1 MTTPYSF
8 EEKDF
13 EMDSELDESEP
24 SEFGEEGESDPESEV
39 YSQLN
44 ESEESFEEEFAEE
57 TNDLASAMRPRSAT
71 AYGKEPLGAQTLWG
85 MYESD
90 ELFNEGIVSF
100 EYPIYHATDE
110 EMDYFLGKLVRRVS
124 RAARGVAKTAGGVA
138 KGIGRGVNTIGK
150 VVPLSTLTSA
160 LAHTPMG
167 FAVRAGLGAVSAAAS
182 GRNIFQGAVRSMT
195 TTPLT
200 RFAVDTAAG
209 VARGE
214 NILKAAK
221 KAGQAG
227 IGDVRESLRFAAMV
241 APFVPGIGTGAAA
254 ALAAGN
260 ALASGERISDALIA
274 AARNAVPGG
283 ALAQT
288 AFDMA
293 ANLAKGKKLSEAV
306 LDAARSRLPGGPAAK
321 AAFDSALALA
331 KGKSVQDSLIA
342 GGGRLLPKSPYAAD
356 VLSFV
361 KKAAAGENLGK
372 AALSSAGNLVMKR
385 IEQQAGPIV
394 SRRVARLPISVQQLR
409 RRSRRVPSLG
419 REVSEQ
425 EITMNEQFNF
435 QVKPF
440 ELNPEFDESSE
451 LFNDE
456 LEDGGF
462 DLEADGYAELGDAE
476 DTFEGEFAEEAT
488 DPEDFEDFENL
499 EDFEDQENF
508 KDFEFE
514 DARPRPAPAIKGGP
528 ASPACEVLDG
538 FDFDK
543 DALKPQHQR
552 QLDAIAGR
560 IIASQRGAQP
570 IRLVKIVGHTDPVGD
585 DKYNLDLGRRRARQ
599 IAEALRRTLDRLRSG
614 SSARVTLVPES
625 RGESEPLGQGAAKD
639 RRVQICLP
647 PPTRPKGCPPHKSRI
662 RLHLK
667 ILVQPTRFSIATMLR
682 SMRQVYGPAGFR
694 VEVASRETLRLPS
707 LEELDV
713 ACPNTSI
720 RCQTMP
726 CANTNLNAEHVAL
739 FRNRNNVKVN
749 ELAVYFVRRTV
760 PGLNGICDHPPGKP
774 GVVVTARA
782 SQWSLAHEIGHALG
796 LSHLSN
802 SDRLMTDGGTDNITN
817 PPPDLVAGEIKT
829 MDQSNLTIPC

>member
-1 MTTPYSF
+1 MNERLNFAAESF
-8 EEKDF
+8 ELDPEF
-13 EMDSELDESEP
+13 DESGELFND
-24 SEFGEEGESDPESEV
+24 ELEEGEFDLEADGYAELGDGEDSS
-39 YSQLN
+39 
-44 ESEESFEEEFAEE
+44 EFAAEAI
-57 TNDLASAMRPRSAT
+57 DPASAMRLRPAT
-71 AYGKEPLGAQTLWG
+71 AYGKEPLGPQTLWG

-100 EYPIYHATDE
+100 EYPLYRATDE
-110 EMDYFLGKLVRRVS
+110 EMDYFLGKLARRVS
-124 RAARGVAKTAGGVA
+124 RAARGVAKAAGGVA

-150 VVPLSTLTSA
+150 VVPLSTLTST
-160 LAHTPMG
+160 LANTPMG
-167 FAVRAGLGAVSAAAS
+167 FAVRAGLGAVSAAAR
-182 GRNIFQGAVRSMT
+182 GRNVFQGAMRSMAA
-195 TTPLT
+195 TPLT

-209 VARGE
+209 VARGQ
-214 NILKAAK
+214 NILKAAQ

-254 ALAAGN
+254 ALAAAN

-288 AFDMA
+288 AFDMG

-331 KGKSVQDSLIA
+331 RGKSLQDSLIA

-385 IEQQAGPIV
+385 IEQRAGPII
-394 SRRVARLPISVQQLR
+394 SRTVGRLPISGQRVR
-409 RRSRRVPSLG
+409 RRLRRVPSLR
-419 REVSEQ
+419 REASER
-425 EITMNEQFNF
+425 EITMNEHFNF
-435 QVKPF
+435 EAEPF
-440 ELNPEFDESSE
+440 ELDPEFDESIE

-456 LEDGGF
+456 LE
-462 DLEADGYAELGDAE
+462 ADGHAELGDGE
-476 DTFEGEFAEEAT
+476 DAFEGEFTEEASES
-488 DPEDFEDFENL
+488 EDFEDFEDFEDG
-499 EDFEDQENF
+499 EDFED
-508 KDFEFE
+508 FEFE
-514 DARPRPAPAIKGGP
+514 GARPRRAPTRKSAPARP
-528 ASPACEVLDG
+528 TCDVLDG

-543 DALKPQHQR
+543 DAAKPQHQR
-552 QLDAIAGR
+552 QLDGIAGR
-560 IIASQRGAQP
+560 IIASQRSAQP
-570 IRLVKIVGHTDPVGD
+570 IRSVKIIGHTDPVGNAS
-585 DKYNLDLGRRRARQ
+585 YNLGLGMRRATQ
-599 IAEALRRTLDRLRSG
+599 IANALRRTLDRLRPG
-614 SSARVTLVPES
+614 ISARLTLSPES
-625 RGESEPLGQGAAKD
+625 RGEAEPLGQGAAKD

-647 PPTRPKGCPPHKSRI
+647 PTGKPKGCPPHKSRV

-667 ILVQPTRFSIATMLR
+667 ILVQPTRFSIATMLQ

-713 ACPNTSI
+713 ACPNTRI

-739 FRNRNNVKVN
+739 FRNRNNVRVN

-796 LSHLSN
+796 LSHLTN
-802 SDRLMTDGGTDNITN
+802 DNRLMTDGGTDNIKN
-817 PPPDLVAGEIKT
+817 PPPDLVASEIKT
-829 MDQSNLTIPC
+829 MEQSNLTIPC